1 MARDVS
7 ASGRVLV
14 LGAGPVGQTTALL
27 LARWGIP
34 TVVLDA
40 RAARDPVGSKA
51 ICQQR
56 DVLDVW
62 SACGA
67 ATIADEGVTWSRART
82 FYRDRE
88 LFSLELEDPGHSP
101 LPAFVNISQCR
112 TEEVL
117 DECIASTDLVDVRWG
132 HEVVAVEQDAGA
144 EAVRVRCRTAEGDVT
159 LEAPFAVACGGARGS
174 ALRAALGVEF
184 PGRTFD
190 DAFLICDIR
199 AELPGWENERR
210 FYFDPSWNPGRQ
222 VLIHPCPNGVYRIDW
237 QVEPGFDLEAA
248 RQDGSLDRR
257 IRQVIGDQDY
267 EVVWS
272 TVYRF
277 HARIADSFR
286 VGRVLLAGDIAHLV
300 APFGARGLNSGV
312 EDAENA
318 AWKIAF
324 VLRGWAGEQLLETYS
339 AERRAAAQ
347 ENLAVTSETMDFLV
361 PHSEQARQRRHEIL
375 EAAVHDPAARALVNS
390 GRLAEPF
397 WYVDSPLT
405 TPSRDRPWPGRPE
418 RGRAPAPVPG
428 VVLPDG
434 PAHDPEDA
442 SRTRVREMC
451 REGLLA
457 LTGPTADAEAC
468 RKQLAQDLPSGV
480 PTRVLAMGE
489 VDVEE
494 ALAPALKATDD
505 EIWLVRPDAHVAAVV
520 RSPEQLGDAARRA
533 LALTE

>member
-1 MARDVS
+1 MPGEL
-7 ASGRVLV
+7 SGDSRVLV

-27 LARWGIP
+27 LARWGIRS
-34 TVVLDA
+34 VVLDA
-40 RAARDPVGSKA
+40 RPRRDAVGSKA

-67 ATIADEGVTWSRART
+67 GAIVDEGVTWSRART

-88 LFSLELEDPGHSP
+88 LFCLELEDPGHSP
-101 LPAFVNISQCR
+101 LPAFVNISQSR

-117 DECIASTDLVDVRWG
+117 DACIARTPLVDVRWG
-132 HEVVAVEQDAGA
+132 HEVVAVEQDDGL
-144 EAVRVRCRTAEGDVT
+144 VRVRCRTADGEVD
-159 LEAPFAVACGGARGS
+159 LEAAYGVACGGARGS
-174 ALRAALGVEF
+174 ALRAALGVQF
-184 PGRTFD
+184 PGRSFD

-199 AELPGWENERR
+199 TRLPGWENERR

-222 VLIHPCPNGVYRIDW
+222 VLIHPCPGGVFRIDW
-237 QVEPGFDLEAA
+237 QVEPGFDLETAS
-248 RQDGSLDRR
+248 RDGSMDRR

-272 TVYRF
+272 SVYRF

-286 VGRVLLAGDIAHLV
+286 VGRVLLAGDMAHLV

-312 EDAENA
+312 GDAENA

-324 VLRGWAGEQLLETYS
+324 VLRGWAGEELLDSYA
-339 AERRAAAQ
+339 AERRAAAE
-347 ENLAVTSETMDFLV
+347 ENLGVTSATMGFLV
-361 PHSEQARQRRHEIL
+361 PHSQEARQQRHEIL
-375 EAAVHDPAARALVNS
+375 EAAVRDPAARARVDS
-390 GRLAEPF
+390 GRLAEAF

-405 TPSRDRPWPGRPE
+405 TPARDRPWPGRPE

-434 PAHDPEDA
+434 PARDPEYP

-451 REGLLA
+451 RDGLLV

-468 RKQLAQDLPSGV
+468 RKQLAHDLPPGV
-480 PTRVLAMGE
+480 PTRVLAMCDVDIEE
-489 VDVEE
+489 V
-494 ALAPALKATDD
+494 LAPALKATDD

-520 RSPEQLGDAARRA
+520 RSPQELGNVARRV
-533 LALTE
+533 LALTG